1 MCYFEFTVI
10 HTVNLFAS
18 QWKGNPL
25 TSDPPCKSWIM
36 PKTLSAF
43 VSKHDGIQTQLESI
57 CGRDEL
63 LSGFLSKAKGQLL
76 RAATCLHVLFKLETP
91 DNIEVEISDQAL
103 SAAINFI
110 DVCCD
115 HASLITGRRS
125 VLDEAKSSS
134 KGKYITTYVC
144 I

>member
-76 RAATCLHVLFKLETP
+76 
-91 DNIEVEISDQAL
+91 
-103 SAAINFI
+103 
-110 DVCCD
+110 
-115 HASLITGRRS
+115 
-125 VLDEAKSSS
+125 
-134 KGKYITTYVC
+134 
-144 I
+144 